1 MKKNAL
7 IITNTL
13 LCLGLAAGL
22 LAGCASE
29 KEDADKSSN
38 KPAGLAAE
46 AKISKADAEQIAMT
60 KVPNGKIK
68 EAELE
73 RENGHLQWSFD
84 MVAPGQAEDT
94 ITEVNIDAI
103 TGDVIA
109 IGTEK
114 DND

>member
-1 MKKNAL
+1 MKQNLLFK
-7 IITNTL
+7 TKTL
-13 LCLGLAAGL
+13 LCVGLTAGL

-29 KEDADKSSN
+29 KEGSN
-38 KPAGLAAE
+38 KESSLAAQ
-46 AKISKADAEQIAMT
+46 AKISKADAESIAMT

-84 MVAPGQAEDT
+84 MVAPGQADDT
-94 ITEVNIDAI
+94 VTEVNVDAI
-103 TGDVIA
+103 SGEVLSV
-109 IGTEK
+109 GTEK